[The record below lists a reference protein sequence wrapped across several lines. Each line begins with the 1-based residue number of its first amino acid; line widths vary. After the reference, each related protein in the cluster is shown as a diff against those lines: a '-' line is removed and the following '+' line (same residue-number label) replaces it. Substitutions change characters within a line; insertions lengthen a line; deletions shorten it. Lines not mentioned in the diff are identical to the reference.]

1 MKKPLDT
8 QLGLPFQSHSKT
20 SKEAA
25 VAIEGS
31 AGTLRHQ
38 VWGFLVGRGDAGA
51 TDEEIQNMLELNPST
66 QRPRRIELV
75 NGGLVRDSGRTR
87 LTQSRRKAT
96 VWEIVAK
103 QEEAA

>member
-1 MKKPLDT
+1 MSKPTD
-8 QLGLPFQSHSKT
+8 QIALPFQRHSAT
-20 SKEAA
+20 SRDAA
-25 VAIEGS
+25 ISAEGS
-31 AGTLRHQ
+31 AGSLRRQ
-38 VWGFLVGRGDAGA
+38 VWSFLMERGQAGA
-51 TDEEIQNMLELNPST
+51 TDEEIQTMLEINPST

-103 QEEAA
+103 VEEAA